1 MLLSDWLKNEILG
14 MIGGVVEGGS
24 REDVSRLTL
33 VGLEDDIIKEKL
45 KEYVTW
51 YVGDSDELLNLYS
64 KSNMIDY
71 NSSPIYY
78 RNKRS
83 YFWCVSS
90 TEEDVKRTHSGQPGN
105 IVNTLV
111 SIVSTP
117 IVACEDKKDEEN
129 LKEIVEESNFWALY
143 KETQLPMTLVEGW
156 GCYKISWDLT
166 ISDKPYITYYR
177 AADVDFAWKSGKV
190 VGVIFKD
197 WYQGKNEEKYLVTE
211 TRFLKPRKD
220 EETGKIVRDLIVK
233 TRAFRTSGSGTQSG
247 TIIMDDNFDNIPE
260 LKNLNSGY
268 IINDFDSLLATPTII
283 YKDSINPKLP
293 GKSIFQNKLDL
304 FDDLDQE
311 LSQQANCIGKS
322 TPEELFNTDFLQR
335 DPRSGLPIQPKRY
348 DRKFTMYK
356 GGNNSDGTPNSSL
369 PVQTTQPT
377 VDFNR
382 YGQAVIDTMSQILSG
397 IMSPATMGIN
407 INLGNNNVTQRDKER
422 VTIATR
428 NHITKEEEH
437 ILKNVFNDLLC
448 CSEYLKEGK
457 ISKKKYDISV
467 KWSEFIDTSFEE
479 KAGLLSAMLDNG
491 DISPEMYIEKLYGDV
506 LNDEE
511 KKRELKYLKEM
522 HNPDLQR
529 ERMEGISGKDLAGI
543 FGGDE

>member
-1 MLLSDWLKNEILG
+1 
-14 MIGGVVEGGS
+14 
-24 REDVSRLTL
+24 
-33 VGLEDDIIKEKL
+33 
-45 KEYVTW
+45 
-51 YVGDSDELLNLYS
+51 
-64 KSNMIDY
+64 
-71 NSSPIYY
+71 
-78 RNKRS
+78 
-83 YFWCVSS
+83 
-90 TEEDVKRTHSGQPGN
+90 
-105 IVNTLV
+105 
-111 SIVSTP
+111 
-117 IVACEDKKDEEN
+117 
-129 LKEIVEESNFWALY
+129 
-143 KETQLPMTLVEGW
+143 
-156 GCYKISWDLT
+156 
-166 ISDKPYITYYR
+166 
-177 AADVDFAWKSGKV
+177 
-190 VGVIFKD
+190 
-197 WYQGKNEEKYLVTE
+197 
-211 TRFLKPRKD
+211 
-220 EETGKIVRDLIVK
+220 
-233 TRAFRTSGSGTQSG
+233 
-247 TIIMDDNFDNIPE
+247 
-260 LKNLNSGY
+260 
-268 IINDFDSLLATPTII
+268 
-283 YKDSINPKLP
+283 
-293 GKSIFQNKLDL
+293 
-304 FDDLDQE
+304 
-311 LSQQANCIGKS
+311 
-322 TPEELFNTDFLQR
+322 
-335 DPRSGLPIQPKRY
+335 
-348 DRKFTMYK
+348 MYK

-457 ISKKKYDISV
+457 ISKKKYNISV